1 MESTTINFFGY
12 DLVQVIQTG
21 GLLVLCGIVFAETGL
36 FVGCF
41 LPGDS
46 LLVAAGFVASMF
58 PDKLSIAHVLIAVPL
73 AAVCGDQLNYY
84 IGRTA
89 GAALYKRESTRFFR
103 RDHLLQT
110 RDLVAKYGP
119 AALIMARFV
128 PFARSFAPAV
138 VGIAEM
144 PYRKFVGYSV
154 AGGLLW
160 VWSMSLMGFFF
171 GKIPFVRQHIEK
183 AILVVIFVSVMPV
196 FIHWLKARRAAKAA
210 AAADAAGPGTV
221 SE

>member
-12 DLVQVIQTG
+12 DLVQIIQAG
-21 GLLVLCGIVFAETGL
+21 GLVVLCGIVFAETGL

-58 PDKLSIAHVLIAVPL
+58 PDKLSIGHVLVLVPL
-73 AAVCGDQLNYY
+73 AAVCGDHLNYY

-110 RDLVAKYGP
+110 RDFVDKYGP
-119 AALIMARFV
+119 AGLIMARFV

-144 PYRKFVGYSV
+144 PY
-154 AGGLLW
+154 
-160 VWSMSLMGFFF
+160 
-171 GKIPFVRQHIEK
+171 
-183 AILVVIFVSVMPV
+183 
-196 FIHWLKARRAAKAA
+196 
-210 AAADAAGPGTV
+210 
-221 SE
+221 

>member
-1 MESTTINFFGY
+1 METSINFFGW
-12 DLVQVIQTG
+12 DLVQVIQAG
-21 GLLVLCGIVFAETGL
+21 GLLVLAGIVFAETGL

-58 PDKLSIAHVLIAVPL
+58 PDKLSITHVLIAVPL
-73 AAVCGDQLNYY
+73 AAVLGDQLNYY
-84 IGRTA
+84 VGRTA

-103 RDHLLQT
+103 RDHLLKT
-110 RDLVAKYGP
+110 RDFFDKYGP

-138 VGIAEM
+138 AGIAEM
-144 PYRKFVGYSV
+144 PYRRFVGFSV

-160 VWSMSLMGFFF
+160 VYSMSLLGYFF
-171 GKIPFVRQHIEK
+171 GRVPFVREHIEK
-183 AILVVIFVSVMPV
+183 AILVVIFVSVLPV
-196 FIHWLKARRAAKAA
+196 LIHWVKARREAKHAA
-210 AAADAAGPGTV
+210 APPVD
-221 SE
+221 